1 MIKVA
6 RIALM
11 RILVFQR
18 VSLILGWN
26 LNFKMNLNFLSAS
39 KIRSKL
45 RSLQAIVVL
54 IQFKVRKIY

>member
-11 RILVFQR
+11 RILAFQR